1 MNETLE
7 MIIKL
12 VILPLIPVVV
22 GVFTQ
27 AVRKWVERQ
36 SVEIENEVIKGY
48 MGDILEAI
56 IQAVTNTSQTYVDSL
71 KKQGKFDDEAQR
83 IAFKKS
89 KDTAMLLLAQDSKD
103 FITRMYGDLDLWL
116 DTKIEQIVKELK

>member
-1 MNETLE
+1 MDETLE

-48 MGDILEAI
+48 MEDILEAV

-116 DTKIEQIVKELK
+116 DTKIEQLVKELK